1 MINRVKENL
10 KRVRCYHSAT
20 LLDSTIS
27 HAQKEELSYLA
38 FLDYFLEQECHYR
51 NQTSINRNIK
61 SSNLPNLKTFD
72 DFDFNY
78 QHAVTKRMIAEW
90 KTFGWIDKRENKIF
104 MGPPGVGKTHIAIA
118 LSYEALKTGYKVIFF
133 TMNKLIDEMLLAAYN
148 DELKKWLKKIAK
160 FDLIIIDE
168 IGYLPIKPASSNLFF
183 QLISELYE
191 FRSIILTSNKLFKEW
206 GSSFGDSVIT
216 TAILDRILHYS
227 ETIIMNGDSY
237 RMKGKIKK

>member
-1 MINRVKENL
+1 MIERVKENL

-20 LLDSTIS
+20 LLDSTIA
-27 HAQKEELSYLA
+27 HAQSNELSYVA
-38 FLDYFLEQECHYR
+38 FLDYLLEQECLYR
-51 NQTSINRNIK
+51 NQTSINRSIRAC
-61 SSNLPNLKTFD
+61 NLPNIKTFD
-72 DFDFNY
+72 DFDFSY
-78 QHAVTKRMIAEW
+78 QHSVTKRMVAEW
-90 KTFGWIDKRENKIF
+90 RTFDWIDKRENKIF
-104 MGPPGVGKTHIAIA
+104 MGPPGVGKTHITIA
-118 LSYEALKTGYKVIFF
+118 LSYEALKAGYKVIFF

-148 DELKKWLKKIAK
+148 DEFKKWLKKISK

-168 IGYLPIKPASSNLFF
+168 IGYLPIKQESSNLFF

-206 GSSFGDSVIT
+206 GSAFGDTVIT